1 MGRSSS
7 FSGLAGD
14 LWGGPTPPHT
24 MAVPPTVHVLVAE
37 SDPLTAHSL
46 GTALAADGYRVS
58 LAFDGAAALAIGRH
72 DPADVLVTA
81 LHLAV
86 VDGRTLMR
94 RLRTAAARLPVL
106 VLAGPAGAGAGDDPS
121 GDLADGRPGALR
133 LLQRPVGTA
142 DLVAAVRAVRPA

>member
-7 FSGLAGD
+7 FSGSAGD
-14 LWGGPTPPHT
+14 RRGGLVPPPT
-24 MAVPPTVHVLVAE
+24 MGVMPTVHVLVAE
-37 SDPLTAHSL
+37 GDPLAAHSL
-46 GTALAADGYRVS
+46 GMALAADGYRVS

-86 VDGRTLMR
+86 VDGRTLLR

-106 VLAGPAGAGAGDDPS
+106 VLGGAAGGEADD
-121 GDLADGRPGALR
+121 DLADGRPGALR
-133 LLQRPVGTA
+133 LLPRPVGTA

>member
-1 MGRSSS
+1 MGRLSS

-14 LWGGPTPPHT
+14 LRGGATPPHT
-24 MAVPPTVHVLVAE
+24 MAAPPTVHVLVAE
-37 SDPLTAHSL
+37 GDPLAAHSL
-46 GTALAADGYRVS
+46 GMALAADGYRVS

-86 VDGRTLMR
+86 VDGRTLLR

-106 VLAGPAGAGAGDDPS
+106 VLTGPGAGAGDDLP

-133 LLQRPVGTA
+133 LLPRPVGTA